1 SHLFPSRT
9 QKLSTAGAD
18 IAFGKVCTPPGSL
31 EKIYPIFSFLYV
43 LEAGLFGRMP
53 SFRAFTGVFAVIAFF
68 LCV

>member
-31 EKIYPIFSFLYV
+31 EKIYPIFSFL
-43 LEAGLFGRMP
+43 LWNCKC
-53 SFRAFTGVFAVIAFF
+53 SFTTMTLPVTMGERK
-68 LCV
+68 